1 MEAAFKDL
9 LAIILVLPLVSC
21 FQSSQHRAS
30 GEYSGRP
37 LLPWRWQTQRPA
49 LRWLSHAVGPGEA
62 LCGSGVA
69 CLGSD
74 TLGSANCAK
83 CRQTGEFTGHIL
95 LKFLLRMSQLSFL
108 CVPREEMQLF
118 FKVYLYG
125 HFLMRLVLLRRHRG
139 PFLRD
144 IWTHCSAAP
153 RQ

>member
-9 LAIILVLPLVSC
+9 LAVILVFPLFSC

-37 LLPWRWQTQRPA
+37 LLPWRWQTQRPP
-49 LRWLSHAVGPGEA
+49 LRWLSHTVGPGEA
-62 LCGSGVA
+62 FCGGGVA

-74 TLGSANCAK
+74 PLGSANSARCW
-83 CRQTGEFTGHIL
+83 QTGKFTGYIP
-95 LKFLLRMSQLSFL
+95 LKFLLHMSQLSFL

-118 FKVYLYG
+118 LKIYLYG

-144 IWTHCSAAP
+144 IWTHCSDAP